1 MLNSEVDAEQLK
13 LPQIAPGNEK
23 FIVILE
29 NSLAISYILE
39 IHLPYKPTMSPQKF
53 YSLNDN
59 IGSHK
64 NLHVSIGLS
73 FICNYAKVSTIQS
86 FLTWGMD
93 KLQWVHTLNKS
104 PHSNKKEKTNTHNYT
119 IQSKNSQTQNAIP
132 ILNSILGN
140 FGKWESLS

>member
-64 NLHVSIGLS
+64 NLHVNIRLS
-73 FICNYAKVSTIQS
+73 FICNYAKVSTIQL
-86 FLTWGMD
+86 FLSWGMD
-93 KLQWVHTLNKS
+93 KQMLVGPHIEFYTAIKRNKPIHT
-104 PHSNKKEKTNTHNYT
+104 TYR
-119 IQSKNSQTQNAIP
+119 
-132 ILNSILGN
+132 
-140 FGKWESLS
+140 